1 MSEKNNKDVIDSLEN
16 LLANINATYSL
27 AQLFHWN
34 VTGPNFKSLHEL
46 FEEIYTD
53 LAIRLDETAE
63 RIRALGE
70 KILRDFRDRSSFSLD
85 DQGEVDGWPDMLKH
99 LILAFD
105 SIRHSAKIVLE
116 KAEANNDDV
125 TISLID
131 DLRSSEQKFVWM
143 LKSTLE

>member
-1 MSEKNNKDVIDSLEN
+1 MSEKNGKDVIDSLEN
-16 LLANINATYSL
+16 LLANIYATYSL

-53 LAIRLDETAE
+53 LAIRLDDTAE
-63 RIRALGE
+63 RIRALGARVPRNF
-70 KILRDFRDRSSFSLD
+70 KDNSSFSLD
-85 DQGEVDGWPDMLKH
+85 DHGEVNGWPDMLKH

-105 SIRHSAKIVLE
+105 SVRHSAKIVLE
-116 KAEANNDDV
+116 KADFNGDDV
-125 TISLID
+125 TITLID
-131 DLRSSEQKFVWM
+131 GLRSSEEKFVWM